1 MDFGD
6 LLIALFV
13 FVGGLVVIGASVIA
27 YVMWRFRVP
36 PRGVVAMVGALVY
49 LATPIDVLPEALLGP
64 LGLVDD
70 AGVVAS
76 AVIFVYKLVTAR
88 NMLRDADVSL
98 PGRSSRTR
106 PLK

>member
-6 LLIALFV
+6 LLIALLV
-13 FVGGLVVIGASVIA
+13 FVGGLVLIGAGVIG

-49 LATPIDVLPEALLGP
+49 LATPIDVVPEVLLGP

-70 AGVVAS
+70 AGVVAG
-76 AVIFVYKLVTAR
+76 AAIFVYKLVTAR

-98 PGRSSRTR
+98 SGRSSRTR

>member
-13 FVGGLVVIGASVIA
+13 FVGGLVVIGVSVIA

-76 AVIFVYKLVTAR
+76 VAIFVYKLATAR

-98 PGRSSRTR
+98 PGRSSRIR